1 MPASDSQKSCLSCA
15 SASAAFVLPLPIF
28 VVMWIVTEN
37 WRYGLLAAF
46 IAFFGYLTG
55 ATIVVSTI
63 REPSAFMVWVP
74 FTLGA
79 AYTAM
84 PNLPLP
90 FDDAA
95 VATAGAIATF
105 ALWMRRQ
112 PDVSKA
118 VVIPLLFAALYT
130 LVGEFIPLPVDE
142 LIVSG
147 IGVASA
153 IAIGGSSRRNALSPP
168 PEPPPSIPPGDD
180 DELL

>member
-1 MPASDSQKSCLSCA
+1 MPASDTQKSCLSCA
-15 SASAAFVLPLPIF
+15 SAGGAFVLPLPIF
-28 VVMWIVTEN
+28 VVTWIVTEN

-46 IAFFGYLTG
+46 IAFLGYMTA
-55 ATIVVSTI
+55 ATIFISTI

-79 AYTAM
+79 VYTAM
-84 PNLPLP
+84 PNIPLP

-130 LVGEFIPLPVDE
+130 LVGGFIPLPVDE
-142 LIVSG
+142 LIVDG

-153 IAIGGSSRRNALSPP
+153 IAIAGNSRRNALSPP
-168 PEPPPSIPPGDD
+168 PDPPSLIPPRDD